1 MVLSAGALN
10 VENQMLRIQ
19 TGCEAVPPDV
29 PLWGK
34 GELLLTIAI
43 PED

>member
-1 MVLSAGALN
+1 VSLSAGALN
-10 VENQMLRIQ
+10 VENQMSPIQ

-34 GELLLTIAI
+34 GELLLNYCH
-43 PED
+43 P

>member
-1 MVLSAGALN
+1 MSLSAGALN

-29 PLWGK
+29 PLWDK
-34 GELLLTIAI
+34 GELLLNYCH
-43 PED
+43 P